1 MHLQTHRYI
10 RGIVLGLMFFLA
22 GTAFCSSDS
31 YDPNPYDDIPP
42 VVTVEY
48 NYVVP
53 SLMSGR
59 LAGMY
64 HCERLSPACDGFQ
77 AQFMPTALEPFHIER
92 TASVS
97 LHHLDQQA
105 IPLRR

>member
-1 MHLQTHRYI
+1 MFLQTHRYI
-10 RGIVLGLMFFLA
+10 RGVILGLMFFLA

-53 SLMSGR
+53 GTISIR
-59 LAGMY
+59 LPGAQQSEGM
-64 HCERLSPACDGFQ
+64 HFASRNVQSQF
-77 AQFMPTALEPFHIER
+77 AQPVLLGLNGQKI
-92 TASVS
+92 SVS
-97 LHHLDQQA
+97 SHLNLAQIV

>member
-1 MHLQTHRYI
+1 MLQTHRYI
-10 RGIVLGLMFFLA
+10 RGVILGLMFFLA

-48 NYVVP
+48 SYVVP
-53 SLMSGR
+53 GIMSVR
-59 LAGMY
+59 LAGL
-64 HCERLSPACDGFQ
+64 HQCERLSLAFTGDHAHLMSRMFQ
-77 AQFMPTALEPFHIER
+77 PFNAER
-92 TASVS
+92 ITSVS
-97 LHHLDQQA
+97 IHPFDQQA